1 MTFWIFWIP
10 VAIVLLGLLVLVHE
24 WGHFVIA
31 RLVGVRV
38 ETFSIGF
45 GPRLAGVKR
54 GATDYRIS
62 AVPLGGYVK
71 MAGDQ
76 PGEED
81 RTGAPDE
88 FFSKSR
94 WKRTLIVLGGPVM
107 NLVTA
112 VAVLA
117 GVYVVH
123 YERPA
128 ILDEPPIV
136 AAVLPDSP
144 AAVAGVQAGDRILR
158 VGSGSTPT
166 WHDVRIE
173 TALAGRPSVPV
184 EVERG
189 GARVPLQLSLP
200 ERGELDLGEVGWI
213 PDIFPIVS
221 GVVVDGP
228 AGRAGIKPGDLLLA
242 INGEKIRISPEGQNP
257 ISQRL
262 QTLGGQPV
270 VLTIEREGK
279 AQEIT
284 VTPEYGDHPE
294 GKRWLLGL
302 QYGPHLRMVARD
314 LTLGEAVVASVQT
327 NVAMGGRMLDL
338 VGRLFTGRA
347 SLRSVS
353 SPVGIV
359 HSMGTQGEEG
369 GWLPVL
375 NLTALIS
382 LSLGILNLLPIPI
395 LDGGHILFFAIE
407 GVIRRD
413 LSVTVKERLSQ
424 AALAFLLLVF
434 AFAVY
439 NDIATRILSN

>member
-1 MTFWIFWIP
+1 MTFWGG
-10 VAIVLLGLLVLVHE
+10 VAVGILLLGLLVLVHE

-31 RLVGVRV
+31 RLLGVRV
-38 ETFSIGF
+38 EIFSIGF

-54 GATDYRIS
+54 GATDYRLS

-76 PGEED
+76 PEQEA

-88 FFSKSR
+88 FFSKPR

-107 NLVTA
+107 NLITA

-117 GVYVVH
+117 GVYAVH

-144 AAVAGVQAGDRILR
+144 AAAAGVQVGDRILR
-158 VGSGSTPT
+158 VGAGPTPT
-166 WHDVRIE
+166 WNDVRIE
-173 TALAGRPSVPV
+173 TALAERPNVGV
-184 EVERG
+184 EVERTG
-189 GARVPLQLSLP
+189 TQILLQLSLP
-200 ERGELDLGEVGWI
+200 ERGEPDLGEVGWL
-213 PDIFPIVS
+213 PDVFPIVS
-221 GVVVDGP
+221 AVVADGP
-228 AGRAGIKPGDLLLA
+228 AERAGIKPGDLLLA
-242 INGEKIRISPEGQNP
+242 LNGEKIRISPEGQNP
-257 ISQRL
+257 ISQHL
-262 QTLGGQPV
+262 QKLGGQPV
-270 VLTIEREGK
+270 VLTIEREGRE
-279 AQEIT
+279 QNIT
-284 VTPEYGDHPE
+284 VTPEYGDHPD

-302 QYGPHLRMVARD
+302 QYGPHLRMVVKD
-314 LTLGEAVVASVQT
+314 LTLGEAVLASVDS
-327 NVAMGGRMLDL
+327 NVDTGWRMLDL

-353 SPVGIV
+353 SPVGIA
-359 HSMGTQGEEG
+359 HAMGTQAEVG

-375 NLTALIS
+375 NFTALIS

-407 GVIRRD
+407 GALRRD
-413 LSVTVKERLSQ
+413 LSITLKERLSQ